1 MTEAPSVSRYIES
14 YPAPYAVWNRPEEE
28 RPETPLIVLLH
39 GYGANE
45 ADLMGLAPLLP
56 EEFTVV
62 SLRAPQVLAPGAYQW
77 FPLVAADDFGLA
89 QVEAASEYALGWL
102 DGLRADHTSVT
113 LLGFSMGMAM
123 ATTLLRRRPDE
134 FAAVVGLSGFAIDPS
149 LNGGSGQD
157 GSGQDGS
164 GQDASGAWAYVRDEE
179 LDGAVPF
186 FWGRD
191 QADPVITPD
200 KVAYT
205 HEWLRDHVDVT
216 KVVYEGIRHSI
227 SVPEMGH
234 VAEFLRL
241 KVLERV

>member
-1 MTEAPSVSRYIES
+1 MAGMTQASTVSRYIES
-14 YPAPYAVWNRPEEE
+14 YPAPFAIWNRPEHE
-28 RPETPLIVLLH
+28 RAGTHVIVLLH

-45 ADLMGLAPLLP
+45 ADLMGLVPLLP

-77 FPLVAADDFGLA
+77 FPLVAADDFDLA
-89 QVEAASEYALGWL
+89 QVEAASEYVLAWLGEF
-102 DGLRADHTSVT
+102 RSDHRSVT

-123 ATTLLRRRPDE
+123 ATTLLRRRPHE
-134 FAAVVGLSGFAIDPS
+134 FTAVVGLSGFAIDPAGQ
-149 LNGGSGQD
+149 GGAGRARLGQAT
-157 GSGQDGS
+157 GGA
-164 GQDASGAWAYVRDEE
+164 ASWAYVRDDE
-179 LDGAVPF
+179 LDGTTPF

-191 QADPVITPD
+191 QADPVITAD

-205 HEWLRDHVDVT
+205 LDWVREHVDLT
-216 KVVYEGIRHSI
+216 KVVYQGIGHSI

-241 KVLERV
+241 KVLAGV

>member
-1 MTEAPSVSRYIES
+1 MTEASTVSRYIES
-14 YPAPYAVWNRPEEE
+14 YPEPYAVWSRPEGE
-28 RPETPLIVLLH
+28 RAGTPLVVLLH

-56 EEFTVV
+56 EEFTLV

-77 FPLVAADDFGLA
+77 FPLVAAADFDLA
-89 QVEAASEYALGWL
+89 QVEATSEYVLRWL
-102 DGLRADHTSVT
+102 DEIRSDHPSVT

-134 FAAVVGLSGFAIDPS
+134 FAAVVGLSGFAIDPAAQ
-149 LNGGSGQD
+149 NGSGSW
-157 GSGQDGS
+157 G
-164 GQDASGAWAYVRDEE
+164 YVRDDE
-179 LDGAVPF
+179 LKGTVPF

-205 HEWLRDHVDVT
+205 LGWVRDHVDLT

-227 SVPEMGH
+227 SGPEMGH

-241 KVLERV
+241 KVLA

>member
-1 MTEAPSVSRYIES
+1 MVGMTEASTVSRYLAS
-14 YPAPYAVWNRPEEE
+14 YPAPQAIWNRPEDE
-28 RPETPLIVLLH
+28 RAGTPLLVLLH

-45 ADLMGLAPLLP
+45 ADLMGLTPLLP
-56 EEFTVV
+56 EEFTIV

-77 FPLVAADDFGLA
+77 FPLVAADDFDLA
-89 QVEAASEYALGWL
+89 HVEAASEYTLGWL
-102 DGLRADHTSVT
+102 DEFRADHPSVT

-123 ATTLLRRRPDE
+123 ATTLLRRRPHE
-134 FAAVVGLSGFAIDPS
+134 FAAVVGLSGFAIDP
-149 LNGGSGQD
+149 
-157 GSGQDGS
+157 
-164 GQDASGAWAYVRDEE
+164 ASQGREASWDYVRDDE
-179 LDGAVPF
+179 LDGTLPF

-205 HEWLRDHVDVT
+205 LSWVRGHVDLT
-216 KVVYEGIRHSI
+216 KVAYEGIRHSI

-241 KVLERV
+241 KVLAGV